1 MDKENKIELH
11 IPSVPGSEKI
21 AMDHAAAV
29 ARRMGFSGDRIE
41 DLKTAVAEACINAM
55 EHGNKMDADTKVAVT
70 LSVTEEKLQVDVR
83 DAGKGIGDVSSP
95 DIDRKAP
102 QPDLQGKII
111 MAEERNTVI
120 GDHVMAFIDR
130 GEKDGVRTGQRYS
143 IFYQETGELTPDSN
157 YQSNLDTVDYG
168 ELIVVHTEDSTSTV
182 YITKTNSNIIPG
194 ALVRTPFR

>member
-95 DIDRKAP
+95 DIDRKVDGKDKTRGWGIFLIRSLMDDVTIESAP
-102 QPDLQGKII
+102 EGGNIVR
-111 MAEERNTVI
+111 MVI
-120 GDHVMAFIDR
+120 HL
-130 GEKDGVRTGQRYS
+130 EK
-143 IFYQETGELTPDSN
+143 
-157 YQSNLDTVDYG
+157 
-168 ELIVVHTEDSTSTV
+168 
-182 YITKTNSNIIPG
+182 
-194 ALVRTPFR
+194 